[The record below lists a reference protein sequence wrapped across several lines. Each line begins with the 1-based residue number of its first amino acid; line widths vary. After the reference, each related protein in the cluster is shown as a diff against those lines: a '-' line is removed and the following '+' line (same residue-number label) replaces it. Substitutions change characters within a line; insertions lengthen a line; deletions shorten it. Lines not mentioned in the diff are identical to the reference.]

1 NLTGNP
7 TGRLRTSGVFS
18 GLLLIIFGFLLL
30 FHNYGHLEIGNL
42 IHHWW
47 PLIFIFWGG
56 TKLYERTMAQR
67 QGRSAGWITPGE
79 VFLVI
84 GLMVVLGIFVAV
96 EEFPRQFLGLE
107 LIFAEPSFFPLAL
120 TPQTIPPKPNTLI
133 IPARATIPV

>member
-1 NLTGNP
+1 MANGSPNNLTGNLTSNP

-56 TKLYERTMAQR
+56 TKLYERTMPHRQR
-67 QGRSAGWITPGE
+67 RSAASIPPRD

-84 GLMVVLGIFVAV
+84 GIMTV
-96 EEFPRQFLGLE
+96 
-107 LIFAEPSFFPLAL
+107 
-120 TPQTIPPKPNTLI
+120 
-133 IPARATIPV
+133 

>member
-1 NLTGNP
+1 MANGSPNNLTGNLTGKP

-67 QGRSAGWITPGE
+67 QGRSACWITPGE
-79 VFLVI
+79 VF
-84 GLMVVLGIFVAV
+84 MVNGIMTVVVHGIA
-96 EEFPRQFLGLE
+96 
-107 LIFAEPSFFPLAL
+107 ADN
-120 TPQTIPPKPNTLI
+120 IPHAN
-133 IPARATIPV
+133 